1 MFTLTLENAK
11 KADLVYS
18 YIIKNFNTSSYSIK
32 KHSEK
37 LEFKF
42 HNLTDLYREFSLSF
56 TDLIIYFYEQKLI
69 KNILK
74 KNYFYFSDDE
84 QEEIL
89 NICNSMLN
97 DEESHHKKD
106 LIFLSVH
113 DYMQNNSL
121 MNLDG
126 FVNFRLKDYIEILD
140 YLVDL
145 AVNNFI
151 VNREYLR
158 FIDLLQEYINTST
171 SKIDVVHLIYL
182 GKESILLDDS
192 NNPLPIDEHILDAKY
207 LSDIS
212 FSTNDYVL
220 NTLLN
225 LLPKKLYIHILEQE
239 DEFISTLE
247 KIFKRRICI
256 CYECDICNFYKTTT
270 NFVHSDTSD

>member
-18 YIIKNFNTSSYSIK
+18 YIKKNFDTSSYSIK
-32 KHSEK
+32 KRSEN

-42 HNLTDLYREFSLSF
+42 RNLTDLYREFSLSF
-56 TDLIIYFYEQKLI
+56 TDLIIFFYEQKLV

-74 KNYFYFSDDE
+74 KNYFYFSDEE

-113 DYMQNNSL
+113 DYMQNNSF
-121 MNLDG
+121 MNLEG

-145 AVNNFI
+145 AVNTFI
-151 VNREYLR
+151 INREYLR
-158 FIDLLQEYINTST
+158 FIDLLQEYIATST
-171 SKIDVVHLIYL
+171 SKIDVAHLIYL
-182 GKESILLDDS
+182 GKESILLDNS

-239 DEFISTLE
+239 DEFISTLK
-247 KIFKRRICI
+247 KIFKDRIHI
-256 CYECDICNFYKTTT
+256 CYECEICDFYKATT
-270 NFVHSDTSD
+270 NFVHSDMSD